1 MNNKQGVSV
10 RQRLSGKIDYRASLT
25 YKGKHIALG
34 SYDSK
39 IAAHNAYEYGKKI
52 LKSKSVRLKNIPEAP
67 PLYYEKCVSLINVR
81 DNGLYIANPIYLK
94 KKFFLY
100 CLSPSVHY
108 RFDIEDLFYFSS
120 HKIMKRGGHLF
131 VSDYGSQLNVLSR
144 FGIKPHSVQ
153 GRDYDFYNGDPTDLR
168 YENIKII
175 NRYNGVHQVEERGFI
190 RFKSVIN
197 MHSNY
202 IVGIYDTEKE
212 AAVAYNKAAKTLIEN
227 GVIKKFKLNFIEN
240 ISESEYMEI
249 YKNIY
254 ISPKITHFV
263 PKNISNNKK

>member
-94 KKFFLY
+94 KNFSCTAYLRPFIIDSILKIFFIFL
-100 CLSPSVHY
+100 LT
-108 RFDIEDLFYFSS
+108 
-120 HKIMKRGGHLF
+120 K
-131 VSDYGSQLNVLSR
+131 
-144 FGIKPHSVQ
+144 
-153 GRDYDFYNGDPTDLR
+153 
-168 YENIKII
+168 
-175 NRYNGVHQVEERGFI
+175 
-190 RFKSVIN
+190 
-197 MHSNY
+197 
-202 IVGIYDTEKE
+202 
-212 AAVAYNKAAKTLIEN
+212 
-227 GVIKKFKLNFIEN
+227 
-240 ISESEYMEI
+240 
-249 YKNIY
+249 
-254 ISPKITHFV
+254 
-263 PKNISNNKK
+263 